1 MWLKLVRKL
10 SDGSTSGRARIFF
23 VFCCVSLRFCET
35 HLLLELQ
42 VVGVE
47 NERWKCKE
55 HFAYTTRRCWRLN
68 TMAWDFLPVAQ
79 VLNNSPASDIERQW
93 MVIPWSIYS
102 PILGG
107 EFKDFLNRNLGI
119 FVPLWLVFLSWNSPR
134 ISWFPLGCNC
144 DAVGHVCFTSRGGLG
159 LGVHVKDALLP
170 LGRHWGKIHIQG
182 QNVKPCLPK
191 DVWRVL
197 YKYGRS
203 LRPTHEKI
211 FDLTLEDVDVDL
223 QN

>member
-1 MWLKLVRKL
+1 M
-10 SDGSTSGRARIFF
+10 
-23 VFCCVSLRFCET
+23 FCCVSLRFCET

-68 TMAWDFLPVAQ
+68 AMAWDFLPVAQ

-93 MVIPWSIYS
+93 MLIPWSIYS

-107 EFKDFLNRNLGI
+107 EFKDFLNRNLGN
-119 FVPLWLVFLSWNSPR
+119 FFLLWLVFLSWNSPR

-144 DAVGHVCFTSRGGLG
+144 DTEHVCFTSRVVHSGAEGQTMSSQRCMTSTLQIWQVTTPNPRKDIRLNIGGCWCWPSKLG
-159 LGVHVKDALLP
+159 GTKQ
-170 LGRHWGKIHIQG
+170 KYF
-182 QNVKPCLPK
+182 QNPQEIL
-191 DVWRVL
+191 WSNL
-197 YKYGRS
+197 YKNHQPQIRG
-203 LRPTHEKI
+203 
-211 FDLTLEDVDVDL
+211 V
-223 QN
+223 